1 MMYAA
6 TLDDLFKTTFKCPL
20 PHCGEFYNTAEEAN
34 EHIWSAHGL
43 LDEKPVV
50 TFDLESLDELPLISS
65 NVESAFELLE
75 ETTFDLGFLD
85 VEAEVIPES
94 KPEVS
99 DQNQNLVSETNP
111 FLSQSLSFQSI
122 KKVQPIHEDF
132 CEYKTFCI

>member
-1 MMYAA
+1 MYAA

-34 EHIWSAHGL
+34 EHIRSAHGL

-50 TFDLESLDELPLISS
+50 TLESLDELPLISS

-94 KPEVS
+94 KP

-111 FLSQSLSFQSI
+111 FLSQAVSFQSI
-122 KKVQPIHEDF
+122 KKVELIHEDF